1 MNSRIALGVLVL
13 ALVGWACPAEAQIGV
28 SQSPAIAPDL
38 GKVIAG
44 SAPTTFSITS
54 DGTVTRTSGNAI
66 RLSNGSVTTPTISIS
81 CALLNLVNLCAV
93 RYMQVTVQ
101 PAGGSGPASVNMFRI
116 GSLQGASFRDG
127 LPTPASA
134 ITFVLNPMGLGTTT
148 FKVGMDVNV
157 AAGAASGQQLFS
169 YTVTASFLQ

>member
-1 MNSRIALGVLVL
+1 MNSRIVLSALGL
-13 ALVGWACPAEAQIGV
+13 ALIGWAGSAEAQISV

-44 SAPTTFSITS
+44 SAPTTFNITA
-54 DGTVTRTSGNAI
+54 DGVVTRTSGNAI

-81 CALLNLVNLCAV
+81 CALLNLVNLCAA
-93 RYMQVTVQ
+93 RYMQITVQ
-101 PAGGSGPASVNMFRI
+101 PAGGSGPASVNMFRL

-127 LPTPASA
+127 QPTPASA

-148 FKVGMDVNV
+148 FKLGMDVSV
-157 AAGAASGQQLFS
+157 AAGAASGQKLFS
-169 YTVTASFLQ
+169 YTVTAIFL